1 MPDPQP
7 SQQSAQP
14 DPKQAQPNVQPPRA
28 HDDDVAGKAYDSR
41 LMRRLLTYLRP
52 YKLQVAISAV
62 ATILKAAS
70 DSAGPLLVIIAVDTY
85 MSGAPPAHLSWL
97 ARRLHPPT
105 AIQGITDIAL
115 IYLAS
120 LLFTFALELLQT
132 YLMQWTGQKVMFDLR
147 RQIFRH
153 LQNMS
158 PAFYDRNPVGRL
170 ITRLTSDVD
179 ALNEMFT
186 AGVLAIF
193 EDVFTLGFIV
203 AIMLYKSWPLALL
216 TLAVIP
222 AILFVTRIFRASVRE
237 SYRRQRA
244 ATAKINSFTQEYVS
258 GMSVV
263 QLFNRE
269 RRAFADFSAVNAE
282 NKQAWTDA
290 IFAYAW
296 YYPVV
301 EFLSSTAIALVIWL
315 GGRAVLGASSLTW
328 ITHHVYFAPNTHAGH
343 WSIFGNVVT
352 IGVLIGFIQYAQRF
366 FRPIQDLSEK
376 YNILQAAMAASERV
390 FRLLDTEP
398 TILSPDHP
406 IPGNSSGSIEF
417 RNVWFTYQPLTE
429 EQQRALNES
438 CHPER
443 SSSRQQTA
451 QSKDPETDL
460 VTSAARSFSPEEL
473 DPSLASIEW
482 VLRGVSFTI
491 APGETAAIVGHTG
504 AGKTTIISL
513 MMRFYDIQHGQILID
528 GVDVRD
534 QALPALRRRFGV
546 VLQDPF
552 LFTGTIAENIR
563 LGSSWIT
570 DAQLQRAAEE
580 VNIAD
585 FIRTLPLQFA
595 EPVRERGATLSTGQK
610 QLISFARALAHA
622 PAILILDE
630 ATSSVDTD
638 TEHRV
643 RLALSRMITGR
654 TSVLI
659 AHRLSTIQSADTI
672 LVMHKGQ
679 LRERGSH
686 QQLLAHRGLYWKL
699 YQLQYRDQELAA
711 PSSRSCPL
719 NRLIASLGDPRL
731 HPSDFFD
738 LGGKFGDGFDL
749 DAAPVGFGAFGLD
762 LQLATAQRRFDE
774 FRPLDRAGV
783 LDHVVHMAV
792 DHVHRSAP
800 QRVEF
805 NRVPFA
811 QGILE
816 ISGQMNGTI
825 AVRGPRRLG
834 FGELFW
840 FPRRVE
846 HPEPVGMHNAYLGAA
861 SRQRI

>member
-1 MPDPQP
+1 MADEQKTRK
-7 SQQSAQP
+7 
-14 DPKQAQPNVQPPRA
+14 PKPAAPKTA

-52 YKLQVAISAV
+52 YKPQVAISCV

-70 DSAGPLLVIIAVDTY
+70 DSAGPLLMMIAIDTY
-85 MSGAPPAHLSWL
+85 MSGAPPAHLNWL
-97 ARRLHPPT
+97 SRHLSRYPIPPMRGVT
-105 AIQGITDIAL
+105 LIAG
-115 IYLAS
+115 IYLGA
-120 LLFTFALELLQT
+120 LLFTFLLELLQT
-132 YLMQWTGQKVMFDLR
+132 YLMQWTGQKVMFDMR

-170 ITRLTSDVD
+170 VTRLTSDVD

-186 AGVLAIF
+186 SGVLAIF
-193 EDVFTLGFIV
+193 EDCFTLAFIV
-203 AIMLYKSWPLALL
+203 GIMVWKSWPLALL

-222 AILFVTRIFRASVRE
+222 AILFVTRIFRAKVRD

-244 ATAKINSFTQEYVS
+244 ATARINSFTQEYVS
-258 GMSVV
+258 GMSIV

-269 RRAFADFSAVNAE
+269 RRAFNDFSSVNAE

-301 EFLSSTAIALVIWL
+301 EFLSSTAIALILWL
-315 GGRAVLGASSLTW
+315 GGKAVLHNDAFLAAAAAVGIHLAR
-328 ITHHVYFAPNTHAGH
+328 VPGF
-343 WSIFGNVVT
+343 FGTVS

-390 FRLLDTEP
+390 FKLIDTEP
-398 TILSPDHP
+398 IILSPARP
-406 IPGNSSGSIEF
+406 IPGNATGSIEF
-417 RNVWFTYQPLTE
+417 RNVWFSYDSPATTDNG
-429 EQQRALNES
+429 QRSTDNAFTPN
-438 CHPER
+438 PE
-443 SSSRQQTA
+443 
-451 QSKDPETDL
+451 
-460 VTSAARSFSPEEL
+460 
-473 DPSLASIEW
+473 IEW
-482 VLRGVSFTI
+482 IPRGVSFTI

-528 GVDVRD
+528 GIDIRD
-534 QALPALRRRFGV
+534 QDLTLLRRRFGV

-552 LFTGTIAENIR
+552 LFTGTIADNIR

-570 DAQLQRAAEE
+570 DEALENAAEE

-585 FIRTLPLQFA
+585 FIRTLPAGFS

-622 PAILILDE
+622 PAILVLDE

-643 RLALSRMITGR
+643 RLALTRMITGR

-659 AHRLSTIQSADTI
+659 AHRLSTVQSADTI

-679 LRERGSH
+679 LRERGTH
-686 QQLLAHRGLYWKL
+686 QQLLHQHGLYWKL
-699 YQLQYRDQELAA
+699 YQLQYRDQELGGQAFA
-711 PSSRSCPL
+711 TP
-719 NRLIASLGDPRL
+719 ASQ
-731 HPSDFFD
+731 S
-738 LGGKFGDGFDL
+738 
-749 DAAPVGFGAFGLD
+749 
-762 LQLATAQRRFDE
+762 LQPIT
-774 FRPLDRAGV
+774 
-783 LDHVVHMAV
+783 
-792 DHVHRSAP
+792 
-800 QRVEF
+800 
-805 NRVPFA
+805 
-811 QGILE
+811 
-816 ISGQMNGTI
+816 TT
-825 AVRGPRRLG
+825 
-834 FGELFW
+834 
-840 FPRRVE
+840 
-846 HPEPVGMHNAYLGAA
+846 
-861 SRQRI
+861 